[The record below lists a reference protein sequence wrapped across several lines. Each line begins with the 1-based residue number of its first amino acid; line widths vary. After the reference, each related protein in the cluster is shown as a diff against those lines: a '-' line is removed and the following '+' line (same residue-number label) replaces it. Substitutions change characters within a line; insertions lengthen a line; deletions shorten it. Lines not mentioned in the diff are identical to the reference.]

1 VNELIALIGPWTNI
15 PRWESLYEHYRT
27 SHQHQATAALFV
39 ASRARAIQR
48 ATQRS
53 DSFKEDAGDLR
64 LITAQEGYATTHDRA
79 FCVLRDQ
86 LQAITDGVRKLRPE
100 LLHLIPRPDVKA
112 AAGQENVPGLVR
124 QMAGLYGQLLAAQTD
139 AGENLDAY
147 REGGKPNGQLLTTAR
162 VEFLFNLAGP
172 AISKLPNGH
181 PLRSTRKKNPH
192 GRGFIYRHDLL
203 AMNAASP
210 KTG

>member
-1 VNELIALIGPWTNI
+1 MNELVALIGPWTNI

-27 SHQHQATAALFV
+27 SQQHQATADLFV
-39 ASRARAIQR
+39 GARARAIQR
-48 ATQRS
+48 ATQRAE
-53 DSFKEDAGDLR
+53 SFKEDAGDLR
-64 LITAQEGYATTHDRA
+64 LIKAQGDYATTHGRA
-79 FCVLRDQ
+79 FGVLLDQ
-86 LQAITDGVRKLRPE
+86 LQAIADGVRKLRPE
-100 LLHLIPRPDVKA
+100 LLRLIPRPDVKA

-124 QMAGLYGQLLAAQTD
+124 QMAELYGQLLAAQTD

-172 AISKLPNGH
+172 AVSKMPNGH
-181 PLRSTRKKNPH
+181 PLKNTRRKNPN